1 MKKIF
6 IGLTGQTGAGKST
19 VCEMAKELSCRV
31 INADKVAR
39 EVMGKNSECLKRLAE
54 FFGSDIILSD
64 GSCNRKLLAKRAF
77 SSRENT
83 DILNSITHPAI
94 IARVR
99 EYIDIYSKESDI
111 IIFDAPQLFES
122 GGDKICDKIIAVL
135 APIEVRLERIMNRDG
150 ISKED
155 ALLRINAQY
164 GEDFFKSK
172 SDYIIDGSQ
181 TVEQVKNQFKKIIL
195 SLSEGS
201 GSEKTGQSRNIYGN
215 SDYNTCG
222 TCVDNQKCQ

>member
-19 VCEMAKELSCRV
+19 VCEMAETLPCRV

-39 EVMGKNSECLKRLAE
+39 EVMEKNSDCLKRLAE
-54 FFGSDIILSD
+54 IFGSDIIYPD

-122 GGDKICDKIIAVL
+122 GGDKICDKIISVI
-135 APIEVRLERIMNRDG
+135 APAEVRLERIMKRDG
-150 ISKED
+150 ISKEE
-155 ALLRINAQY
+155 ALLRMNAQY
-164 GEDFFKSK
+164 DEYFFRAK

-181 TVEQVKNQFKKIIL
+181 TVEQVKDCFKKIIL
-195 SLSEGS
+195 SLSEVRS
-201 GSEKTGQSRNIYGN
+201 P
-215 SDYNTCG
+215 
-222 TCVDNQKCQ
+222 

>member
-19 VCEMAKELSCRV
+19 VCEAAEELSCRV

-39 EVMGKNSECLKRLAE
+39 EVMGKNSDCLKRLAE
-54 FFGSDIILSD
+54 FFGNDIILPD
-64 GSCNRKLLAKRAF
+64 GNCNRKLLAKRAF

-94 IARVR
+94 IERVR

-122 GGDKICDKIIAVL
+122 GGDRLCDVIIAVT
-135 APIEVRLERIMNRDG
+135 APEKTRLDRIMQRDG
-150 ISKED
+150 IGES
-155 ALLRINAQY
+155 AARLRMSAQH
-164 GEDFFKSK
+164 GEDFFRSRADFVINGGMPRRDVRAAAAEIYKRV
-172 SDYIIDGSQ
+172 I
-181 TVEQVKNQFKKIIL
+181 KKDQA
-195 SLSEGS
+195 
-201 GSEKTGQSRNIYGN
+201 TGG
-215 SDYNTCG
+215 
-222 TCVDNQKCQ
+222 

>member
-19 VCEMAKELSCRV
+19 VCEMAEGLSCSV

-39 EVMGKNSECLKRLAE
+39 EVMGKNSDCLKRLAE
-54 FFGSDIILSD
+54 FFGSDIILPD
-64 GSCNRKLLAKRAF
+64 GNCNRKLLAKRAF
-77 SSRENT
+77 ASRENT

-94 IARVR
+94 IERVR

-122 GGDKICDKIIAVL
+122 GGDKICDRIISVV
-135 APIEVRLERIMNRDG
+135 APFEVRLERIMSRDG

-155 ALLRINAQY
+155 ALLRMNVQY
-164 GEDFFKSK
+164 DEEFFRSK

-181 TVEQVKNQFKKIIL
+181 SIEQVKYQFKKIIL
-195 SLSEGS
+195 SLSE
-201 GSEKTGQSRNIYGN
+201 
-215 SDYNTCG
+215 
-222 TCVDNQKCQ
+222 VDSQ

>member
-19 VCEMAKELSCRV
+19 VCEMAEALSCSV

-39 EVMGKNSECLKRLAE
+39 EVMGKNSDCLKRLAE
-54 FFGSDIILSD
+54 FFGSDIILPD
-64 GSCNRKLLAKRAF
+64 GNCNRKLLAKRAF
-77 SSRENT
+77 ASRENT

-94 IARVR
+94 IERVR

-111 IIFDAPQLFES
+111 SDRIISVVAPF
-122 GGDKICDKIIAVL
+122 
-135 APIEVRLERIMNRDG
+135 EVRLERIMSRDG

-155 ALLRINAQY
+155 ALLRMNVQY
-164 GEDFFKSK
+164 DEEFFRSK

-181 TVEQVKNQFKKIIL
+181 SIEQVKYQFKKIIL
-195 SLSEGS
+195 SLSE
-201 GSEKTGQSRNIYGN
+201 
-215 SDYNTCG
+215 
-222 TCVDNQKCQ
+222 VDCQ